1 MDCIEPEI
9 THQVPYAVEIREN
22 DVSPEEEERL
32 WGSAYYVQ
40 IGDDAYAGQETV
52 LNDPQLWPAADRYEP
67 QWRIPPSQRQPP
79 PWSDVMMSM
88 TTNHVPEDV
97 NDVVENPA
105 DTVQLMSSVTTI
117 GEEEDETEEEH
128 NETGLEED
136 GQMPVDALDESFQN
150 MSLNGDGSPRV

>member
-9 THQVPYAVEIREN
+9 THQVPYAVEIRDN

-32 WGSAYYVQ
+32 WGNAYYVQ
-40 IGDDAYAGQETV
+40 IGDDAYAGQEVV

-67 QWRIPPSQRQPP
+67 QWRIPPSERQPP

-88 TTNHVPEDV
+88 TTNQVPEDV
-97 NDVVENPA
+97 NDDNNYPIDTEENE
-105 DTVQLMSSVTTI
+105 S
-117 GEEEDETEEEH
+117 EEEH
-128 NETGLEED
+128 NETDLEED
-136 GQMPVDALDESFQN
+136 GQMQVDALDESFQN